1 MYFSMHTYTDVLYL
15 QDVNRGIMVDSKDSN
30 SSVTNVMKLDTNK
43 GLLFTINNAF
53 MHVFICFHAL

>member
-1 MYFSMHTYTDVLYL
+1 MYFSMHTYTDVLYP

-43 GLLFTINNAF
+43 SLLFTIRLF
-53 MHVFICFHAL
+53 